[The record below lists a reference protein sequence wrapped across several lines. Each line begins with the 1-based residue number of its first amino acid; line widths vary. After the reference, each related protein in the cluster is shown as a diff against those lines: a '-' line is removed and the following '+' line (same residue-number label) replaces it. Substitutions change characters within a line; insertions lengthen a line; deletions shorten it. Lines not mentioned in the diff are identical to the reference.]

1 MFAQEHVA
9 CFLLTGYLGE
19 KKAIYFWGL
28 FVTELVPLCSLV
40 AFETFIGQREEHGI
54 PLTNGIS

>member
-9 CFLLTGYLGE
+9 CFLLTGYLEE

-28 FVTELVPLCSLV
+28 FVRELVTLYSLW
-40 AFETFIGQREEHGI
+40 R
-54 PLTNGIS
+54 S